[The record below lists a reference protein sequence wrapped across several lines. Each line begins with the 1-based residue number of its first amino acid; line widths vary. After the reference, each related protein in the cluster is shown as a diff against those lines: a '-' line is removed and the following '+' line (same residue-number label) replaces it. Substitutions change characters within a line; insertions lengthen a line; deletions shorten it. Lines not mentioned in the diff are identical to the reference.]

1 MTDAA
6 AREVYKAHREV
17 QNKYT
22 YFLLAAAGAA
32 IALAVNQTQDVAMAW
47 SQVPLAAGALSWGL
61 SFYYGCRHLA
71 YVSSTLYANI
81 ELLRVKSG
89 QHPNVGADPQRMTA
103 AIEAIRQIIESN
115 NKRANRLGHRQFRFL
130 VLGAVLYIV
139 WHILEMYLYTAMLP
153 VAG

>member
-47 SQVPLAAGALSWGL
+47 LQVPLAAGALSWGL

-71 YVSSTLYANI
+71 YVSSTLYVNI

-139 WHILEMYLYTAMLP
+139 WHVLEMYLHTTTLH
-153 VAG
+153 VAV